1 MAVQRS
7 QAMEASRKLSAVACI
22 TKKVIWTT
30 QPLKGM
36 DLSEARKS
44 TSSLGV
50 TTEE

>member
-22 TKKVIWTT
+22 TKKVIWTK